1 MSDFS
6 SILLL
11 WIRILLLFL
20 LLLSIEVY
28 DECWSFFQS
37 WSDLRFISYVLR
49 LYCTLGGAHS
59 IGDRKMGKK
68 WKIFLWV
75 ISSVNELLIQILLL
89 LMVQQYNFPVLCCL
103 IFFHIFIQKQLSCM
117 WLFFIVINGEAKSTI
132 YLWLGQKHMT
142 LKIENGG
149 KGQQRFKSMRRGKEG
164 GGGLYSIMVY
174 SMEINL
180 KHSLGIIN
188 YGPCREGN
196 LTLHS
201 TCDIHLEI
209 RGVA

>member
-1 MSDFS
+1 
-6 SILLL
+6 
-11 WIRILLLFL
+11 
-20 LLLSIEVY
+20 
-28 DECWSFFQS
+28 
-37 WSDLRFISYVLR
+37 
-49 LYCTLGGAHS
+49 
-59 IGDRKMGKK
+59 
-68 WKIFLWV
+68 
-75 ISSVNELLIQILLL
+75 
-89 LMVQQYNFPVLCCL
+89 
-103 IFFHIFIQKQLSCM
+103 
-117 WLFFIVINGEAKSTI
+117 
-132 YLWLGQKHMT
+132 MT

-164 GGGLYSIMVY
+164 GGLYSIMVY

-180 KHSLGIIN
+180 KHSQGIIN